1 MDLSYKQTEALD
13 LLESDKPLA
22 LCFGGGAGSA
32 KSFLGAYWIIKNCL
46 KYPGTRWLVGR
57 ARLSTLKSTT
67 LLSLFEVCKMQGVL
81 SDEHYRYNAQD
92 NTIKFFNGS
101 TIFLKDLFFYPN
113 DPQFDSLGSLEITGS
128 FIDEAQQITETAFEV
143 VRSRIRYKLDEY
155 GLTPKIL
162 LTCNPGKNFLYKRF
176 YLAKKEGRLKEGED
190 FLQSLVTDNP
200 HISKHYIDNLHKLPE
215 NLKQKLLYGKW
226 ETHDDSSLIEYE
238 SILNIFTNTHCVDLR
253 ATYYI
258 TCDVARLGS
267 DKAVIMVWRGWEVID
282 MITFDTCTIIELANS
297 VTALKN
303 KYKIGNNCI
312 IADESGL
319 GGGLIDILK
328 IKGFVG
334 NARPENGE
342 NYQNLKTQCYY
353 RLSDKINKNEIYISY
368 PVSQEEQKSIIEE
381 LEQVK
386 SSDIDNDGKIK
397 MMSKIDVKQA
407 IGRSPDYSDSLMM
420 RIWFDLKPLV
430 KKYRIS

>member
-13 LLESDKPLA
+13 LLESDRPLA

-67 LLSLFEVCKMQGVL
+67 LLSLFEVCKIQGVIA
-81 SDEHYRYNAQD
+81 DEHYRYNAQD
-92 NTIKFFNGS
+92 NTIRFFNGS

-143 VRSRIRYKLDEY
+143 VRSRIRFKLDEY
-155 GLTPKIL
+155 GLSPKIL

-176 YLAKKEGRLKEGED
+176 YLAKKEGKLKEGEE

-200 HISKHYIDNLHKLPE
+200 HISKHYVNNLHKLPE

-226 ETHDDSSLIEYE
+226 ETHDDSSLIDYD
-238 SILNIFTNTHCVDLR
+238 SILNIFTNTHSVDLR
-253 ATYYI
+253 ANYYI

-282 MITFDTCTIIELANS
+282 IVTFSTCTITELADCINQ
-297 VTALKN
+297 LKN
-303 KYKIGNNCI
+303 KYKIVNTNI
-312 IADESGL
+312 IADENGV
-319 GGGLIDILK
+319 GGGLVDILK
-328 IKGFVG
+328 IKGFIN
-334 NARPENGE
+334 NARPINNE
-342 NYQNLKTQCYY
+342 NYQNIKTQCYY
-353 RLSDKINKNEIYISY
+353 RLADLINKNNIYISY
-368 PVSQEEQKSIIEE
+368 KLKQDEKKSIIEE

-386 SSDIDNDGKIK
+386 SIDMDNDGKLKI
-397 MMSKIDVKQA
+397 MSKSDVKMA
-407 IGRSPDYSDSLMM
+407 IGRSPDYSDCLMM
-420 RIWFDLKPLV
+420 RVWFDIG
-430 KKYRIS
+430 KKSGVYHF